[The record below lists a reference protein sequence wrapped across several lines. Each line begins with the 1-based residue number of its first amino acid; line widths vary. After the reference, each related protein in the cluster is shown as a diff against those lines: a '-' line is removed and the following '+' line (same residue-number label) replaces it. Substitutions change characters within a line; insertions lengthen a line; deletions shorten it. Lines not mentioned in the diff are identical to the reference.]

1 MKRLTMRSSTLIA
14 CVALYFTVVLN
25 YPFYRTVLEAH
36 PFTGASG
43 DFFLFTVPLFIFFVL
58 FAVFQIFAI
67 PFLHKIIIPLMLVI
81 SAAISYNEIFL
92 GVYFNTDMLEN
103 VLQTNAAEASKLI
116 VLPYILWII
125 FLGVVPALLYMMVKV
140 NYRKWYKEIL
150 ARLFCILI
158 SFAVIGGI
166 YKTFYQDYASFIR
179 NNKQVTHLILP
190 SNWIAS
196 SINEV
201 KRVREANRPYK
212 QIGLDAKQVKPEGQK
227 RRLLVLVVGETTR
240 AQNWGLDGYK
250 RQTTPRLAARGAD
263 VLNFKDVSSCGTATA
278 VSVPCM
284 FSVMDRSNYNGSI
297 AKKQDGL
304 MDILQRANVNTL
316 WLENDGGCKGA
327 CDRIPHKN
335 VTAEQLPEFC
345 TDGECLDNILLQNF
359 DKEITADKSKDM
371 VLVLHT
377 MGSHGPTYYLRTTKE
392 FRKFTPTCD
401 TKEISKCTNQ
411 QLENSYDNSILYID
425 QFLDQIIAKLQAHPD
440 IDSAMYYLSDHG
452 ESIGEDGIY
461 LHGTPYAIAPS
472 QQTHIPMVVWL
483 SKGLIKSDKLNEK
496 CLQNEAAHGDVSQDN
511 VFHSV
516 LGLMDVKT
524 SVYNSKLDIF
534 NTCKE

>member
-14 CVALYFTVVLN
+14 CVALYFTAVLN

-263 VLNFKDVSSCGTATA
+263 VLNFKDVSSCGAATA

-401 TKEISKCTNQ
+401 TKEI
-411 QLENSYDNSILYID
+411 
-425 QFLDQIIAKLQAHPD
+425 F
-440 IDSAMYYLSDHG
+440 
-452 ESIGEDGIY
+452 
-461 LHGTPYAIAPS
+461 
-472 QQTHIPMVVWL
+472 
-483 SKGLIKSDKLNEK
+483 
-496 CLQNEAAHGDVSQDN
+496 
-511 VFHSV
+511 
-516 LGLMDVKT
+516 
-524 SVYNSKLDIF
+524 
-534 NTCKE
+534 